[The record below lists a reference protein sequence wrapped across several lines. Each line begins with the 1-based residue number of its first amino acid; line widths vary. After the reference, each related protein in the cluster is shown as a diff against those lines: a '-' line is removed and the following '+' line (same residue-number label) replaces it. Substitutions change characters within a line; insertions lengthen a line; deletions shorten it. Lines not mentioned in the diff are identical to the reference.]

1 MILHNSKRTIFFISD
16 STGITVE
23 ALGLCLISHFE
34 GFTCRHVRLPFIDTE
49 EKAKEAIA
57 LINAAQAKDGVRS
70 ILCMTIVNPTIR
82 AMFELT
88 GGLCLDMFGTF
99 VNPLASELGMPASE
113 TIGMSRRVVGSE
125 YRNRIEAINFTLG
138 HDDGITETG
147 LQDAEVILVGVS
159 RSGKTPTSLYLA
171 MQFGIRSAN
180 YPIIPEDLERNK
192 LPGTLA
198 SYRDKIFGLTIAAD
212 RLHRIRSER
221 RPDSKY
227 ASMENCRQETR
238 QAEDLMRREGINV
251 LDSTSRSVEEIS
263 SLIVQQLSMRDAK
276 REVGY

>member
-1 MILHNSKRTIFFISD
+1 
-16 STGITVE
+16 
-23 ALGLCLISHFE
+23 
-34 GFTCRHVRLPFIDTE
+34 
-49 EKAKEAIA
+49 
-57 LINAAQAKDGVRS
+57 
-70 ILCMTIVNPTIR
+70 
-82 AMFELT
+82 
-88 GGLCLDMFGTF
+88 
-99 VNPLASELGMPASE
+99 
-113 TIGMSRRVVGSE
+113 
-125 YRNRIEAINFTLG
+125 
-138 HDDGITETG
+138 
-147 LQDAEVILVGVS
+147 
-159 RSGKTPTSLYLA
+159 

-180 YPIIPEDLERNK
+180 YPIIPEDLERDQ

-198 SYRDKIFGLTIAAD
+198 SYRDKIFGLTIAPD

-227 ASMENCRQETR
+227 ASLENCRQETR